1 MVGEGGNA
9 GLAPST
15 MTKAHFFQEGAKI
28 YIPVL
33 CGRTQLPPPA
43 SQPGP
48 RPPGTAL
55 KFEGAVS
62 GGPPGCSLGDRGQ
75 WGSPSLHTQSLTHG
89 HVDPQSHGDTN
100 GHTH

>member
-15 MTKAHFFQEGAKI
+15 MAKAHFFQEGAKI

-48 RPPGTAL
+48 RPPGTEQL
-55 KFEGAVS
+55 
-62 GGPPGCSLGDRGQ
+62 PSLGTD
-75 WGSPSLHTQSLTHG
+75 SLTAG
-89 HVDPQSHGDTN
+89 STRCLLPFRYSAMFSE
-100 GHTH
+100 